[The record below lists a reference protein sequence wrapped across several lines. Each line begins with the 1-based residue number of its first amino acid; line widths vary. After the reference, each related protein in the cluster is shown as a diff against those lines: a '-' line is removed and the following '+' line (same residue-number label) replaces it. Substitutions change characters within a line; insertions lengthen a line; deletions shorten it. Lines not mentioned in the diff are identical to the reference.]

1 MVSMLAVAAASW
13 GVVMAVSPLLQIRR
27 MVTTGS
33 STDVSL
39 GYLAVLQPGFGLW
52 VAYGLAIGDLAL
64 VIPNALAFLVGM
76 TTIAAAV
83 HYRQA
88 GRAPL
93 DTVTG
98 TDDPARASGT
108 ARRR

>member
-13 GVVMAVSPLLQIRR
+13 GSSWPSPRSSR
-27 MVTTGS
+27 SGASVTTARQRTYHS
-33 STDVSL
+33 ATWPV
-39 GYLAVLQPGFGLW
+39 QPGFGLW

-88 GRAPL
+88 A
-93 DTVTG
+93 
-98 TDDPARASGT
+98 ART
-108 ARRR
+108 A